1 MNGRRD
7 SLNFRRWR
15 NLASWLAGMG
25 VEALFPLA
33 LAGIAALVLA
43 AFRLFGG

>member
-1 MNGRRD
+1 VKSRGD
-7 SLNFRRWR
+7 SLDFRRWR
-15 NLASWLAGMG
+15 NLASYLAGMG
-25 VEALFPLA
+25 VEALFPLL

>member
-7 SLNFRRWR
+7 SLDFRRWR
-15 NLASWLAGMG
+15 NLSSYLAGMG
-25 VEALFPLA
+25 VEALFPFV

-43 AFRLFGG
+43 AFRLLGG

>member
-7 SLNFRRWR
+7 SIDFRRWR
-15 NLASWLAGMG
+15 NLVAYLAGMG
-25 VEALFPLA
+25 VEALFPLL
-33 LAGIAALVLA
+33 LAGIAALVLS

>member
-1 MNGRRD
+1 MKGRRD
-7 SLNFRRWR
+7 SLDFRQWR

-25 VEALFPLA
+25 VETLVPLA